1 MQKEEA
7 SITVG
12 ALQYLFCVI
21 NSTWRFICSGFY
33 AHKYIFTETTD
44 PCQNFC
50 ECWQQLSWWPTVCFA
65 FGDVKPVFVKVMLC
79 FFLIFFST
87 CSASLVSYI
96 DPKSRPTLSDVM
108 ITLKDVVHDSWCRLY
123 YSNTIF
129 KMFYLKCETLSTG
142 GKKIA
147 AWDWPSSSVRVS
159 ICVCLQRCLFYYKPL
174 RHRIWVILNM
184 SVFVCLVR
192 GLFKSLCAFH
202 YVCLFPLFVQ

>member
-1 MQKEEA
+1 MLATVIVMTNGLFCFWWCKA
-7 SITVG
+7 SICKG
-12 ALQYLFCVI
+12 
-21 NSTWRFICSGFY
+21 N
-33 AHKYIFTETTD
+33 
-44 PCQNFC
+44 
-50 ECWQQLSWWPTVCFA
+50 
-65 FGDVKPVFVKVMLC
+65 VM
-79 FFLIFFST
+79 FFPYIFFST

-96 DPKSRPTLSDVM
+96 DPKARPTLSDVM

>member
-1 MQKEEA
+1 MLATVIVMTNGLFCFWWCKA
-7 SITVG
+7 SICKGNV
-12 ALQYLFCVI
+12 
-21 NSTWRFICSGFY
+21 
-33 AHKYIFTETTD
+33 
-44 PCQNFC
+44 
-50 ECWQQLSWWPTVCFA
+50 
-65 FGDVKPVFVKVMLC
+65 
-79 FFLIFFST
+79 IFFST

-96 DPKSRPTLSDVM
+96 DPKARPTLSDVM

-159 ICVCLQRCLFYYKPL
+159 ICVCLHRCLFYYKPL

-202 YVCLFPLFVQ
+202 YASLSIVCAITWSECLCLSSCGCMH